1 MSADVVQ
8 ELGWGRLVF
17 GNTFG
22 DHDHLGALLSDD
34 ATGRRDCCLYLPDP
48 HVFVAQHPQ
57 DFFIDPS
64 LVYRVDLIDREPAS
78 TVSEQLVK
86 IRPARDRSELE
97 AMNRLY
103 SRCRMV
109 TANVDD
115 METNLRQAPHV
126 LQLVAVD
133 TSTGD
138 IIGTAIGVDHHGLYG
153 DPTRGSSLW
162 CLAIDPTT
170 VYPGV
175 GLALVETLIADF
187 TRRGLAYMDL
197 SVMHDNKGAI
207 KLYERLGFRKIP
219 EFVIKRKNAIN
230 EKLFAP
236 QPGNELDALNP
247 YARIIADEALLR
259 GIRVEVLDAG
269 SGYLQLQYSGRTVIT
284 RESLSQ
290 YTSAIA
296 MSRCDDKRVARR
308 IAEEAGIRVP
318 RARVATFDEA
328 DHEFMREVG
337 EVVVKP
343 VRGEQGAGIT
353 VRVNTDEQLEEA
365 RRRAGGQG
373 TEVLIEEFVE
383 GEDVRLIVIDGR
395 VVAAAVRRPPEIIAT
410 GEHTIRRLI
419 EAQSRRRAAAT
430 GGESTIP
437 VDDVTEL
444 ALREEGWELDD
455 TPPAGT
461 KLVVRRTA
469 NLHTGG
475 TIHDITSKVSPQ
487 VVEAAI
493 STAKAIGI
501 PVTGIDFLMP
511 DVAGDD
517 YVFIEANERPGL
529 ANHEPQPVVEAFID
543 YLFPMTARNHFGQHQ
558 SDDHRMTGSGRGR

>member
-17 GNTFG
+17 GNTFD
-22 DHDHLGALLSDD
+22 DHDRLGALLSDD
-34 ATGRRDCCLYLPDP
+34 ATGRRDCCIYLPDP

-64 LVYRVDLIDREPAS
+64 LVYRAGLRDRERSS
-78 TVSEQLVK
+78 TVSSQLVQ
-86 IRPARDRSELE
+86 IRPARDRSDLV

-109 TANVDD
+109 TANIDD
-115 METNLRQAPHV
+115 METNLREAPQV

-133 TSTGD
+133 TSTNQ
-138 IIGTAIGVDHHGLYG
+138 IIGTVIGVDHHRLFG
-153 DPTRGSSLW
+153 DPSRGSSLW
-162 CLAIDPTT
+162 CLAIDPDA

-175 GLALVETLIADF
+175 GIALVESLIADF
-187 TRRGLAYMDL
+187 TDRGLAYMDL
-197 SVMHDNKGAI
+197 SVMHDNTAAI
-207 KLYERLGFRKIP
+207 SLYKRLGFRKIS

-230 EKLFAP
+230 EQLFA
-236 QPGNELDALNP
+236 GRSSNELDTLNP
-247 YARIIADEALLR
+247 YARIIADEALRR
-259 GIRVEVLDAG
+259 GVRVEVLDGG
-269 SGYLQLQYSGRTVIT
+269 SGYLQLQFGGRTVIT

-308 IAEEAGIRVP
+308 IAEETGVRVP
-318 RARVATFDEA
+318 RARVATFDA
-328 DHEFMREVG
+328 GDAEFLHEVG

-343 VRGEQGAGIT
+343 VRGEQGAGVSVRIT
-353 VRVNTDEQLEEA
+353 TDEELDEA
-365 RRRAGGQG
+365 RRRAGGAG

-410 GEHTIRRLI
+410 GERTIRGLI

-430 GGESTIP
+430 GGESRIP
-437 VDDVTEL
+437 IDELTE
-444 ALREEGWELDD
+444 AAVREQGWELDD

-461 KLVVRRTA
+461 KLVARRTA

-475 TIHDITSKVSPQ
+475 TIHDVTSQVSPA
-487 VVEAAI
+487 VAEAAVN
-493 STAKAIGI
+493 TAEAIGI

-511 DVAGDD
+511 DIAGED

-529 ANHEPQPVVEAFID
+529 ANHEPQPVVEAFVD
-543 YLFPMTARNHFGQHQ
+543 YLFPTTARNQFGQPAQ
-558 SDDHRMTGSGRGR
+558 AAG

>member
-1 MSADVVQ
+1 MSADAVQ
-8 ELGWGRLVF
+8 ELGWGRVVF
-17 GNTFG
+17 GNTFD
-22 DHDHLGALLSDD
+22 DHDRLGALLSDD
-34 ATGRRDCCLYLPDP
+34 ATGRRDCCVYLPDP

-64 LVYRVDLIDREPAS
+64 LVYRADLLDREPS
-78 TVSEQLVK
+78 RTVTAELVE
-86 IRPARDRSELE
+86 IRPARDRSDLE

-109 TANVDD
+109 TAKVDD
-115 METNLRQAPHV
+115 METNLRDAPQV

-133 TSTGD
+133 KRTGD
-138 IIGTAIGVDHHGLYG
+138 IIGTVTGVDHHHLYG
-153 DPTRGSSLW
+153 DPSRGSSLW
-162 CLAIDPTT
+162 SLAIDPDV

-175 GLALVETLIADF
+175 GMALVETLISDF
-187 TRRGLAYMDL
+187 TGRGLAYMDL
-197 SVMHDNKGAI
+197 SVMHDNKAAI
-207 KLYERLGFRKIP
+207 SLYKRLAFRKIP

-230 EKLFAP
+230 ERLFAP

-247 YARIIADEALLR
+247 YARIIADESLRR
-259 GIRVEVLDAG
+259 GIRVDVLDAG
-269 SGYLQLQYSGRTVIT
+269 SGYLQLQYGGRTVIT

-308 IAEEAGIRVP
+308 IAEETGVRVP
-318 RARVATFDEA
+318 RARVAAFDEG
-328 DHEFMREVG
+328 DGEFMREVG

-353 VRVNTDEQLEEA
+353 VQIATEEELDAA
-365 RRRAGGQG
+365 RRRAGGEG
-373 TEVLIEEFVE
+373 TEVLIEEFVD

-395 VVAAAVRRPPEIIAT
+395 VVASAVRRPPEIIAT
-410 GEHTIRRLI
+410 GQHTIRALI
-419 EAQSRRRAAAT
+419 EAQSRRRSAAT

-437 VDDVTEL
+437 MDDVTE
-444 ALREEGWELDD
+444 AAVREQGWALDD

-475 TIHDITSKVSPQ
+475 TIHDITSQISPTVAQ
-487 VVEAAI
+487 AAVN
-493 STAKAIGI
+493 TAKAIGI

-511 DVAGDD
+511 DVAGEE

-543 YLFPMTARNHFGQHQ
+543 YLFPATARNQFRQPTQGP
-558 SDDHRMTGSGRGR
+558 G